1 MKLAK
6 CAVSYEGIKTLV
18 AFSKTI
24 SNGAFA
30 IYSEYARLISML
42 VITDK
47 INEIQKKNII
57 LNLEIIADN
66 CLNIKKVSNKVDEVA
81 SAYLEIIKNDL
92 QVSYDKSYAV
102 KKHIEFAPKGAM
114 TISSDEELKR
124 KYALKW
130 VKRRKEIRNAAKEL
144 GKSEEEI
151 IQLLQKEEL
160 KLRTEFGFD
169 KG

>member
-1 MKLAK
+1 M
-6 CAVSYEGIKTLV
+6 
-18 AFSKTI
+18 
-24 SNGAFA
+24 
-30 IYSEYARLISML
+30 
-42 VITDK
+42 
-47 INEIQKKNII
+47 
-57 LNLEIIADN
+57 
-66 CLNIKKVSNKVDEVA
+66 
-81 SAYLEIIKNDL
+81 
-92 QVSYDKSYAV
+92 
-102 KKHIEFAPKGAM
+102 KKHIEFAQKRAM

>member
-24 SNGAFA
+24 SNSAFA
-30 IYSEYARLISML
+30 IYSEYARLLSML

-66 CLNIKKVSNKVDEVA
+66 CLNIKKF
-81 SAYLEIIKNDL
+81 LIKLMRL
-92 QVSYDKSYAV
+92 QVP
-102 KKHIEFAPKGAM
+102 IW
-114 TISSDEELKR
+114 R
-124 KYALKW
+124 
-130 VKRRKEIRNAAKEL
+130 
-144 GKSEEEI
+144 
-151 IQLLQKEEL
+151 
-160 KLRTEFGFD
+160 
-169 KG
+169 